1 MAVVLRFEWEGFTPA
16 YYDEL
21 REKVGWDDDPPE
33 GGLFHMAW
41 FEDDAIHVVDAWE
54 SEQDF
59 KRFFNDRLRPVLK
72 EQMKVPGEPKFT
84 FRKAHN
90 RVNTEQLRAK
100 R

>member
-21 REKVGWDDDPPE
+21 REKVRWEEELPE
-33 GGLFHMAW
+33 GNLFHVAW

-72 EQMKVPGEPKFT
+72 EQMKVPGEPKFR
-84 FRKAHN
+84 FHKAHGKLN
-90 RVNTEQLRAK
+90 PEAAK
-100 R
+100 AKS